1 MIKDTFASINRRA
14 VLLRSPLLAIAI
26 TAFVGVGLCVTAPP
40 SQAQGLA
47 DIKAKGF
54 ATAVTEDDFKPFEFM
69 EDGVSK
75 GYDNDLL
82 TEVKKLLPFKVNQQ
96 ILPWSGILPGV
107 TTGKFDIAVTAVLVT
122 DARKEAFLFSAPVAQ
137 STTFFA
143 TKVGSAIKKGSDLNG
158 KTVGAQA
165 GSAMLSE
172 LKAYDASLKSAG
184 GTGLKKIV
192 EYPSYPEAYQ
202 DLALGRTDAVVN
214 TEINLRSLVAEKASV
229 FALGEGVAQPVS
241 IAWAMQKGNADFAK
255 LVNEALAS
263 VRKSGKMY
271 ELQQKWF
278 GVSFKDMPESVK

>member
-1 MIKDTFASINRRA
+1 MMFRHFVWLLLLLFRLGLTVEQKMSLKHD
-14 VLLRSPLLAIAI
+14 VLFCR
-26 TAFVGVGLCVTAPP
+26 
-40 SQAQGLA
+40 
-47 DIKAKGF
+47 
-54 ATAVTEDDFKPFEFM
+54 M
-69 EDGVSK
+69 
-75 GYDNDLL
+75 
-82 TEVKKLLPFKVNQQ
+82 
-96 ILPWSGILPGV
+96 
-107 TTGKFDIAVTAVLVT
+107 
-122 DARKEAFLFSAPVAQ
+122 
-137 STTFFA
+137 
-143 TKVGSAIKKGSDLNG
+143 NG

-278 GVSFKDMPESVK
+278 GVSFKDMPESVKK